1 MILETGDIF
10 KNGKIVDDFITLDKN
25 NTCTLN
31 VSATQKLHKNIMEP
45 KVRTNDLENRL
56 AR

>member
-31 VSATQKLHKNIMEP
+31 VSATQKLHKKIMEP